1 VGTTAPAA
9 DRTAP
14 PPEDGPVVD
23 TRGLTKRFGDTVA
36 LDRLDLQVP
45 RGCIFGYL
53 GPNGAG
59 KSTTIRLLL
68 GLLRPTSG
76 TAHVLGHDVVRERR
90 RVHRLVG
97 YLPGDVSIDP
107 DLTARQYLDHLA
119 SLRGGV
125 DPAVRDDLVE
135 RFDLDVNRRIG
146 TLSHGNRQKV
156 AIVQACMHEPELLV
170 LDEPTQGL
178 DPLVQ
183 RTFLDLLRATRDRG
197 GTVFLSSHVLSE
209 VEDVADVVA
218 VVRDGRLVATTSVAD
233 LVDRTR
239 RRLVLTTHSPT
250 DLAALRSTDGVL
262 SAEASDGGVEVV
274 VEGSMAALFRL
285 AAPWGIERVVA
296 DEVDLAGVFLHLYE
310 GD

>member
-1 VGTTAPAA
+1 MGTTAPAA

-36 LDRLDLQVP
+36 LDHLDLQVP
-45 RGCIFGYL
+45 KGCIFGCL

-76 TAHVLGHDVVRERR
+76 EARVLGHDVVRDRR
-90 RVHRLVG
+90 SVHRLVG

-107 DLTARQYLDHLA
+107 DLTARQYLDYLA
-119 SLRGGV
+119 NLRGGV
-125 DPAVRDDLVE
+125 DPAGRDELLDRL
-135 RFDLDVNRRIG
+135 DLDPDRRVG

-156 AIVQACMHEPELLV
+156 GIVQAFQHAPELLV

-183 RTFLDLLRATRDRG
+183 RTFLDLLRETRDRG
-197 GTVFLSSHVLSE
+197 ATVFLSSHVLSE
-209 VEDVADVVA
+209 VEEVADLVA
-218 VVRDGRLVATTSVAD
+218 VLRDGRLVATTSVAE
-233 LVDRTR
+233 LAERTR
-239 RRLVLTTHSPT
+239 RRIELTFVDQP
-250 DLAALRSTDGVL
+250 DLAAIARLDGIDEVTATDGAV
-262 SAEASDGGVEVV
+262 SVV
-274 VEGSMAALFRL
+274 VEGSMAELFRL
-285 AAPWGIERVVA
+285 AAPWGIDRVVA
-296 DEVDLAGVFLHLYE
+296 DEVDLTEVFLHLYE
-310 GD
+310 QG

>member
-1 VGTTAPAA
+1 MGTTAPAA

-233 LVDRTR
+233 LVERTR
-239 RRLVLTTHSPT
+239 RRLVLTTHSPA
-250 DLAALRSTDGVL
+250 DLVALRATDGVR
-262 SAEASDGGVEVV
+262 SAEPSDGGVEVV

>member
-1 VGTTAPAA
+1 MGTTTPAA

-90 RVHRLVG
+90 HVHRLVG

-107 DLTARQYLDHLA
+107 DLTGRQYLDHLA
-119 SLRGGV
+119 ALRGGV
-125 DPAVRDDLVE
+125 DRSVRDDLVE
-135 RFDLDVNRRIG
+135 RFDLDVDRRIG

-209 VEDVADVVA
+209 VEDVADMVA
-218 VVRDGRLVATTSVAD
+218 VVRAGRLVATTSVAD
-233 LVDRTR
+233 LVERTR
-239 RRLVLTTHSPT
+239 RRLVLTTHSPA
-250 DLAALRSTDGVL
+250 DLDAVRATAGVQ
-262 SAEASDGGVEVV
+262 SAEPSAGGVEIV

-296 DEVDLAGVFLHLYE
+296 DEVDLADVFLHLYE

>member
-1 VGTTAPAA
+1 MRTTAHAA
-9 DRTAP
+9 TGTSSP
-14 PPEDGPVVD
+14 DGEPVVR
-23 TRGLTKRFGDTVA
+23 TIGLTKRFGGTLA
-36 LDRLDLQVP
+36 LDDLDLEVP
-45 RGCIFGYL
+45 PGCVFGFL

-76 TAHVLGHDVVRERR
+76 TAQVLGHDVVHERR

-119 SLRGGV
+119 ALRGGV

-135 RFDLDVNRRIG
+135 RFDLDVDRRIG

-156 AIVQACMHEPELLV
+156 AIVQACMHEPALLV

-218 VVRDGRLVATTSVAD
+218 VVRAGRLVATTSVAD
-233 LVDRTR
+233 LVERTR
-239 RRLVLTTHSPT
+239 RRVVLTTRSPA
-250 DLAALRSTDGVL
+250 DLVALRSTAGVV
-262 SAEASDGGVEVV
+262 SAEPSDGGVEVV
-274 VEGSMAALFRL
+274 VEGSMAELFRL
-285 AAPWGIERVVA
+285 AAPWGVDRVVA

>member
-1 VGTTAPAA
+1 MIRTVG
-9 DRTAP
+9 
-14 PPEDGPVVD
+14 
-23 TRGLTKRFGDTVA
+23 LSKRFGDTVA
-36 LDRLDLQVP
+36 LDHLDLEVGP
-45 RGCIFGYL
+45 GCIFGFL

-76 TAHVLGHDVVRERR
+76 RAEVLGHDVVRDRR
-90 RVHRLVG
+90 QVHRVVG

-107 DLTARQYLDHLA
+107 DLTARQYLDHLSA
-119 SLRGGV
+119 LRGGI
-125 DPAVRDDLVE
+125 DPQARDELVE
-135 RFDLDVNRRIG
+135 RFDLDLGRRIG

-156 AIVQACMHEPELLV
+156 AIVQACMHRPQVLV

-183 RTFLDLLRATRDRG
+183 RTFLDLLRETRDRG

-218 VVRDGRLVATTSVAD
+218 VVRGGRLVATTSVAE
-233 LVDRTR
+233 LTDRTR
-239 RRLVLTTHSPT
+239 RRVVLTTHSPA
-250 DLAALRSTDGVL
+250 DLDALRATEGVI
-262 SAEASDGGVEVV
+262 SAAPSDGGVEVV
-274 VEGSMAALFRL
+274 VEGSMAALFQL
-285 AAPWGIERVVA
+285 AAPWGVDRVVA

-310 GD
+310 DH